1 MTERTGFIALAV
13 AGVLAVASI
22 VFFWLNLPEWGYC
35 IEEGPHQ
42 GCEIGVFTSNAIAGT
57 VMVLVGLATLVVGLI
72 VAKGRRWVVTVVIAA
87 FVVLLLAGWVLQLVP
102 LEQVQMPVD

>member
-1 MTERTGFIALAV
+1 MTERTGWIALAV

-42 GCEIGVFTSNAIAGT
+42 GCETGVFTSNAIAGT
-57 VMVLVGLATLVVGLI
+57 IAVLVGLATLVVGVI
-72 VAKGRRWVVTVVIAA
+72 FARDRRRVVPIAMA
-87 FVVLLLAGWVLQLVP
+87 GFALLLLVGWVLQLALLEEVP
-102 LEQVQMPVD
+102 MPI